1 MEDLVSNETHTET
14 QSQFK
19 DNSLAASNF
28 EEELKRQNISTMLE
42 IYKEEYLEK
51 IDLLIK

>member
-1 MEDLVSNETHTET
+1 MEDIANNETPTET
-14 QSQFK
+14 QSQFE
-19 DNSLAASNF
+19 NISSAASKF

-51 IDLLIK
+51 IEMLTR